1 MVGLL
6 GMLTLATTV
15 RAEFSRGYDYE
26 PSANI
31 SRYDQRRIYKDAI
44 YFITSGQ
51 RNRYLKVS
59 GRLRD
64 YPLFP
69 YLQYTDMAYRISRQ
83 SPDDIAQFADQYR
96 DTPLANALVQH
107 YLHLSLI
114 HI

>member
-69 YLQYTDMAYRISRQ
+69 YLQYTDCLLYT
-83 SPDDIAQFADQYR
+83 SPRPR
-96 DTPLANALVQH
+96 DGLQ
-107 YLHLSLI
+107 
-114 HI
+114 